1 MPPLKAARLRTLIG
15 CLLSLLLLSCGS
27 PRQALRVGTNI
38 WIGYESL
45 YVAEHQGYLGDGTV
59 RLVTMRNA
67 SEVQQAMHAGLLDV
81 ATLSLDEAL
90 NLIEEGQDLR
100 VVLVMDISSGAD
112 VVLGRPDI
120 DSLQDL
126 RGKRIGVETTALGA
140 VMLHACLEAADLG
153 PKDVQIIDMG
163 IDRHA
168 SAFRNGKIDAV
179 VTFEPA
185 RSALLREGA
194 HLLFDSSMAPD
205 RVSHVM
211 VVTAQALERDPQS
224 VRTLIAGHF
233 KAIEY
238 FRSEPLLA
246 AGIMRPRQ
254 RLHPDDI
261 VKAFDG
267 IRIPDIAGNH
277 RLLGRTA
284 GEPGLEANAE
294 KLARLM
300 LENKLLQGALDVKG
314 LADDS
319 FLPAP

>member
-1 MPPLKAARLRTLIG
+1 MLLG
-15 CLLSLLLLSCGS
+15 CLLSLLLVSCGN

-67 SEVQQAMHAGLLDV
+67 SEVQQAMHAGLLD
-81 ATLSLDEAL
+81 AAALSLDEAL
-90 NLIEEGQDLR
+90 NLVDEGLDLKI
-100 VVLVMDISSGAD
+100 VLVTDVSNGAD

-140 VMLHACLEAADLG
+140 VMLQACLEAAGLG
-153 PKDVQIIDMG
+153 PEDLQIIDTG

-168 SAFRNGKIDAV
+168 SAFRKGQVDAV
-179 VTFEPA
+179 VTFEPV
-185 RSALLREGA
+185 RSQLLREGA
-194 HLLFDSSMAPD
+194 HLLFDSSMAPERIVD
-205 RVSHVM
+205 VL
-211 VVTAQALERDPQS
+211 VVTGEALERDPQS

-233 KAIEY
+233 RAIEY
-238 FRSEPLLA
+238 FRSQPLLA
-246 AGIMRPRQ
+246 AGIMQPRQ
-254 RLHPDDI
+254 RLPAGDI

-267 IRIPDIAGNH
+267 VRIPDIAGNH
-277 RLLGRTA
+277 RLLGHMSGGPA
-284 GEPGLEANAE
+284 LEANAA

-300 LENKLLQGALDVKG
+300 LEHKLLQGALDVKG
-314 LADDS
+314 LADDR